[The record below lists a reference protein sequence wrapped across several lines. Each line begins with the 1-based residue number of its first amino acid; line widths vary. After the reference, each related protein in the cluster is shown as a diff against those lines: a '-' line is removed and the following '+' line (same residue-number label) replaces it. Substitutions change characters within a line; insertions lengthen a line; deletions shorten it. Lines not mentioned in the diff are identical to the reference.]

1 MSGESVGTS
10 ANDLEAASGAGL
22 SFCGAA
28 SCRRASSRSSCP
40 PILTLSGTASST
52 ARLFRPR
59 LLLTHLASTTAAARR
74 RSKQRAALSAEPA
87 RTLPMN
93 EPSAIRRAVEKG
105 VAYLESAQLPSG
117 EIPIEISPTPE
128 MNGECVLDSA
138 VFPAAL
144 AARALSITPSAA
156 RLRSRALDFLLREM
170 NPEGLWCY
178 PCSESPHYDY
188 VPLDTDDTAIASTAL
203 AAAGRRFPNNR
214 ALLLA
219 QRERN

>member
-1 MSGESVGTS
+1 CLL
-10 ANDLEAASGAGL
+10 AWL
-22 SFCGAA
+22 
-28 SCRRASSRSSCP
+28 RRQGQYGRAE
-40 PILTLSGTASST
+40 
-52 ARLFRPR
+52 
-59 LLLTHLASTTAAARR
+59 
-74 RSKQRAALSAEPA
+74 KDAALSAEPV
-87 RTLPMN
+87 RMLLMSKS
-93 EPSAIRRAVEKG
+93 SAIDHAIKKG
-105 VAYLESAQLPSG
+105 VAYLESAQLPGG

-144 AARALSITPSAA
+144 AARALSITPSAE

-203 AAAGRRFPNNR
+203 AAAGRRSPNTP
-214 ALLLA
+214 
-219 QRERN
+219 